1 MSGLFL
7 AMLAMA
13 PGLGEWEPVV
23 MDVSAYCP
31 CSLCCGANASGITAS
46 GKPAV
51 GKLVAAPSSYAFGT
65 EMRIPGYGT
74 AKVQDRGGAIKS
86 AGDWVKNV
94 KIGDQKVADVK
105 LQYDRIDLLFATHE
119 EALKWGRQTVVVSV
133 KRSDR

>member
-1 MSGLFL
+1 MTGLFM

-31 CSLCCGANASGITAS
+31 CTLCCGPNAGGVTAS

-51 GKLVAAPSSYAFGT
+51 GKLIAAPSSYAFGT
-65 EMRIPGYGT
+65 EMHVPGYGT

-86 AGDWVKNV
+86 AGQWVRNIR
-94 KIGDQKVADVK
+94 IGDQKVADTK
-105 LQYDRIDLLFATHE
+105 LQHDRIDLLFPTHE
-119 EALKWGRQTVVVSV
+119 EALKWGRQTLTVLV
-133 KRSDR
+133 RR

>member
-7 AMLAMA
+7 AMLAMV
-13 PGLGEWEPVV
+13 PGLGEWEPVM

-31 CSLCCGANASGITAS
+31 CGLCCGPNASGLTAS

-51 GKLVAAPSSYAFGT
+51 GRLVAAPSGYAFGT

-86 AGDWVKNV
+86 AGDWVRNV

-105 LQYDRIDLLFATHE
+105 LQYDRIDLLFLTHE
-119 EALKWGRQTVVVSV
+119 EARAWGRQTLVVSV

>member
-1 MSGLFL
+1 MTGLFIAVL
-7 AMLAMA
+7 AMT

-31 CSLCCGANASGITAS
+31 CTSCCGPNARGITAS

-51 GKLVAAPSSYAFGT
+51 GKLIAAPSSYAFGT

-86 AGDWVKNV
+86 AGEWVRSV
-94 KIGDQKVADVK
+94 SIGDQKVADVK
-105 LQYDRIDLLFATHE
+105 LQHDRIDLLFSTHQ
-119 EALKWGRQTVVVSV
+119 EALQWGRQTVTVWV
-133 KRSDR
+133 KR